1 MKRIQ
6 PISVFIALL
15 SALGL
20 CLLVDLTLG
29 SVRIPVRQI
38 PSILFSADAD
48 PTLRFIL
55 LEVRLPYALTAI
67 LVGMGL
73 GLGGVVMQT
82 LLRNPLAEPFILGI
96 SSGASLGVVI
106 MSLGLGVQW
115 LSATGLSSPMPAFSM
130 VTGAFLGSSLLMA
143 LVIGF
148 SRRMD
153 SVMLLIVGLMAGYF
167 SYGVVSMLV
176 FFRSPE
182 ELRTY
187 HLWTLGSFSGVT
199 WRDLPIIAS
208 VTLGGC
214 ALITLRF
221 RMLDILHMGDS
232 FAHTVG
238 VSVARERWILLLGV
252 SLIASTLTAYCG
264 PIAFLGIAAP
274 HIARLLLRSHSHA
287 LLLPASMITGAL
299 LSLIAAFIAK
309 APWSPHTLPY
319 NAVAALIGAPVVIS
333 LLFNRTSLRRLSQ
346 E

>member
-1 MKRIQ
+1 MKRIH
-6 PISVFIALL
+6 PISVFIALACTL
-15 SALGL
+15 AL
-20 CLLVDLTLG
+20 CLVVDLTLG
-29 SVRIPVRQI
+29 SVHIPIRQI
-38 PSILFSADAD
+38 PDILFSADAD

-73 GLGGVVMQT
+73 GMGGMVMQT

-115 LSATGLSSPMPAFSM
+115 LSATGFSSPMPTFSM

-199 WRDLPIIAS
+199 
-208 VTLGGC
+208 
-214 ALITLRF
+214 
-221 RMLDILHMGDS
+221 
-232 FAHTVG
+232 
-238 VSVARERWILLLGV
+238 
-252 SLIASTLTAYCG
+252 
-264 PIAFLGIAAP
+264 
-274 HIARLLLRSHSHA
+274 
-287 LLLPASMITGAL
+287 
-299 LSLIAAFIAK
+299 LS
-309 APWSPHTLPY
+309 
-319 NAVAALIGAPVVIS
+319 
-333 LLFNRTSLRRLSQ
+333 
-346 E
+346 